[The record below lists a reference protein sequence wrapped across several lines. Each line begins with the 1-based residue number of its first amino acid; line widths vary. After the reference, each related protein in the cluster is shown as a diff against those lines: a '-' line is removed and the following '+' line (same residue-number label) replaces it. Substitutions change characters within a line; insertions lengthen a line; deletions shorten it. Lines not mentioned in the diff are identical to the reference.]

1 MTYKLPLNLIFSF
14 EIFDMTDF
22 APFESE
28 SRLILD
34 SLYRVD
40 RIRVRSIILYCNKI
54 NINTVYVTII
64 RT

>member
-40 RIRVRSIILYCNKI
+40 RIRVDLYYCFIHVKISIYDCNFPA
-54 NINTVYVTII
+54 
-64 RT
+64 